1 MTRNPP
7 SEEKLREF
15 VTELRRSFS
24 GEIRTDR
31 FSRIL
36 YSTDASIYQIE
47 PLGVILP
54 RSHDDVVAA
63 VSLAARH
70 MIPLLPR
77 GGGTSLAGQTV
88 GVAIIVEC
96 SKYMNQIL
104 EVNLEEAWARVQ
116 PGVVLDQLNAH
127 LKPFGWKFG
136 PDVSTSNR
144 ATVGGMMGNN
154 SCGSHSIVYGKT
166 MDHVL
171 EMRALLSNGEESRFH
186 ELTREQ
192 WAQKAARDN
201 LEGNIYS
208 TVGGIVQQNRDEILE
223 RYPRVMRRVGGY
235 NLDSFVRAEG
245 GNLCRL
251 VVGSEGTLVAYTES
265 RLKLVRSPKLAA
277 LAIVHFADLV
287 AAMEATKEVL
297 ELRPA
302 AVELVDKM
310 LLDLT
315 RLQPAF
321 APRMNFVQGDPAA
334 ILIVEFYGESAREL
348 EDKLSKLDAKL
359 RAGGMGTA
367 SVRAISAEDQANVWA
382 IRKAGLGLLS
392 SMRGDA
398 KPIAFVE
405 DTAVCPENLG
415 EYVRRFQQILDRH
428 ETRAGFYG
436 HASVGCLHIRPL
448 INLKDGSQVK
458 RMADLAAAVKDLV
471 VEFKG
476 AMSGEHGDGLAR
488 SHWNRELF
496 GDRLYAAFREV
507 KAAFD
512 PQGIMNPGKI
522 VDSPP
527 MTENLRYGQT
537 YSAPEIKTHFDFSR
551 EGGLA
556 RAVEQCNGM
565 GACRKTDSGTMC
577 PSYMATRDEEHSTR
591 GRANA
596 LRAALSGNLPRHDF
610 AGERMFEAL
619 DLCLE
624 CKACKTECPANVDMA
639 KLKYEFLAHF
649 NARHGVR
656 WRARAFGSIAEL
668 NRIGCALA
676 PSSNW
681 VTQCSVF
688 RQTIQRALGIHPL
701 RKLPLFARQ
710 TFRQWLRK
718 QRLNGSHPNVILF
731 NDTFTNYNEPWI
743 GRAALKLLENAGA
756 RVSVPDVVC
765 CGRPMI
771 SKGLLDRARENAR
784 KNVALLTP
792 VVEAGGW
799 IVGCEPSCLLT
810 LKDDY
815 PDLLRT
821 PESQRV
827 ARRSL
832 LIEEYLDSQL
842 AEGRWQPAFTAE
854 RKQVLLH
861 GHCHQKSLVGTAP
874 ALRLLRRPPG
884 FEVREVDSGCCGMA
898 GSFGY
903 ETEHYALSL
912 QIGELRLF
920 PAVRQASSGT
930 EIVAAGIS
938 CRQQIMHA
946 TERKA
951 RHIVEVLAGALAE
964 GGRGDASQRGTWR
977 R

>member
-70 MIPLLPR
+70 TIPLLPR

-171 EMRALLSNGEESRFH
+171 EMRALLPNGEESRFH

-192 WAQKAARDN
+192 WAEKAARDG

-297 ELRPA
+297 ELGPA

-392 SMRGDA
+392 IMRGDA

-718 QRLNGSHPNVILF
+718 QWLNGSHPNVILF

-842 AEGRWQPAFTAE
+842 AEGRWRPAFTAE

-884 FEVREVDSGCCGMA
+884 FEVREIDSGCCGMA

>member
-70 MIPLLPR
+70 TIPLLPR

-287 AAMEATKEVL
+287 EAMEATKEVL

-382 IRKAGLGLLS
+382 IRKAGLCLLS

-624 CKACKTECPANVDMA
+624 CKACKTECPANIDMA

-718 QRLNGSHPNVILF
+718 QWLNGSHPNVILF

-842 AEGRWQPAFTAE
+842 AEGRWRPAFTAE

-874 ALRLLRRPPG
+874 ALRLLRRPPC
-884 FEVREVDSGCCGMA
+884 FEVREIDSGCCGMA